1 MPFNRNHVNGFLA
14 KTEID
19 LFVSSLGADLKG
31 LKANDVQRRIERTRK
46 LRDKYRDLLKRQ
58 KLATRARTGT
68 KMGSGNANERT
79 EKKAK
84 AFDEALGRFEAQA
97 KALANSAK
105 LQAKQDAQQA
115 KKTATKASVKAS
127 AKSSA
132 KSSGTTTSK
141 SSAKASTNE
150 AAAPAATKRTAKP
163 RTVPAIEVLRKALE
177 VKKDKEAAV
186 MAAPPL
192 RSRKAP
198 APAAPLGAADGYL
211 ATAAPDLRAIRVAG
225 RLDQSGLARIQ
236 GHIGTQVRRG
246 QAKRDSRGG
255 KGG

>member
-31 LKANDVQRRIERTRK
+31 LKANDVQRRIDRTRK

-127 AKSSA
+127 AKSS
-132 KSSGTTTSK
+132 GTTTSK
-141 SSAKASTNE
+141 SPAKAPTKK
-150 AAAPAATKRTAKP
+150 AAAPAATKRTTKP
-163 RTVPAIEVLRKALE
+163 LTVPAIEVLRRALE
-177 VKKDKEAAV
+177 VKKDKEAAAT
-186 MAAPPL
+186 AAPPS

-198 APAAPLGAADGYL
+198 APAAPVGAADGYL
-211 ATAAPDLRAIRVAG
+211 ATAAPDLRAIRVAR

-236 GHIGTQVRRG
+236 GHTGTQVRHA

>member
-31 LKANDVQRRIERTRK
+31 LKANDVQRRIERTRN

-127 AKSSA
+127 AKSS
-132 KSSGTTTSK
+132 GTTSSK
-141 SSAKASTNE
+141 SPAKAPTKK
-150 AAAPAATKRTAKP
+150 AAAPVATKRITKP
-163 RTVPAIEVLRKALE
+163 RTVPATEVLRKALE
-177 VKKDKEAAV
+177 VKKDKEAAAT
-186 MAAPPL
+186 AAPPS

-198 APAAPLGAADGYL
+198 AATRGAADGNL
-211 ATAAPDLRAIRVAG
+211 ATTSPDLRAIRVAG